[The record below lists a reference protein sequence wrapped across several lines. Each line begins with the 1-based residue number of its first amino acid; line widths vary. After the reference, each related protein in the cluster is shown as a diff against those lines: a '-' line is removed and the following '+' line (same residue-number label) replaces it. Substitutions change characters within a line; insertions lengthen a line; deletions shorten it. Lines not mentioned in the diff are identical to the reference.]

1 MIRKHRPSLFLAAS
15 AAVLV
20 LCAPLASAQTAAQ
33 TTTRAPA
40 ATAPAWGPGPIVTP
54 FPRNVWP
61 QTFSDVAPDPAIRFG
76 TLPNGMRYAIQK
88 NATPTGQASLRLRFD
103 AGSLME
109 RDDQQ
114 GLAHFLEHMA
124 FNGSKAV
131 PEGDM
136 IKILERLGLA
146 FGADTNASTGWT
158 ETIYQ
163 LDLPR
168 TDDETVDTALK
179 LFREAASELL
189 IAEDAIDRERGVV
202 LSEERS
208 RDTPSYRTF
217 KSEISFLLGDSLAAR
232 RTPIGTVEVLRGAKR
247 DAIADFYRDY
257 YRPERATL
265 VAVGDFDPAVMEEK
279 IKARFADWKPEGAA
293 GAEPALTLPLKREPA
308 VKIAVEPGVA
318 LTSSISW
325 VSPPDLDP
333 DSKAERRE
341 DLTELLGFAVLNRRL
356 ERLARSAEPPF
367 ISAGAYRSGLFRS
380 ADITSLEVK
389 SPPGRWR
396 EGLTAAMLEQRR
408 AVQYGVTDA
417 EIDREIAELR
427 ASYQAAVASAATR
440 RTPALADQ
448 IAGSLD
454 ESDVVTSPAQ
464 EQEFFESLVPT
475 FTAEAVSAAL
485 REAFGGSGPLVFL
498 ATPEPIEGGEA
509 AVSRTLAAALNQPV
523 EAAAAR
529 ETKTWPY
536 TDFGTPTAVVKQEVV
551 EDLGATLLTFANGVR
566 LTVKPT
572 KFRDDQILVSV
583 QAGSGRYGLPSDR
596 VTPVWALSSF
606 IEGGLA
612 DLTAEEIEDIMRSR
626 IVGYGLSLGEESF
639 ELSGA
644 TRPEDLD
651 VQMQLLAAFVTNPGW
666 RPEPF
671 QRIKSAG
678 ATIHDQQ
685 DATPSGVF
693 SREMP
698 ALIHSGDKRWGFPSR
713 DEIAN
718 GDLAQLRAIVD
729 KSLKE
734 GPIEIVMVG
743 DLTVE
748 QARDAVARTFG
759 ALPAR
764 PAAGWVQPPAPKI
777 AFPQGTPQPVILRH
791 KGRDDQALGV
801 IAWKGLDYFTDPH
814 MARTMGV
821 LGDVMELRLID
832 ELREKQGATY
842 SPGIL
847 MNAALAYPGYGYIGA
862 LIETPPEKLPGFF
875 EAVEAI
881 AADLRDKPITQDELD
896 RAKKPRIEGLL
907 QQRQTNSYWL
917 GVLSQIQ
924 ADPRRRTPPS
934 TVVEDV
940 RSVTAA
946 DVQAAARKYL
956 RPGEGWRLEVL
967 KEGVP
972 VPGAAS

>member
-1 MIRKHRPSLFLAAS
+1 MIFKRRPSLLLAAS
-15 AAVLV
+15 AVVLA
-20 LCAPLASAQTAAQ
+20 LCAPLASAQSVAQ
-33 TTTRAPA
+33 APA
-40 ATAPAWGPGPIVTP
+40 SASAPAWGPGPVVVP
-54 FPRNVWP
+54 YPRNVWP
-61 QTFSDVAPDPAIRFG
+61 QSFSDVAPDPAVRFG

-88 NATPTGQASLRLRFD
+88 NSTPTGQASLRLRFD

-158 ETIYQ
+158 ETVYQ

-189 IAEDAIDRERGVV
+189 IEDAAIDRERGVV

-217 KSEISFLLGDSLAAR
+217 KSRVSFVLGEKNLAAR
-232 RTPIGTVEVLRGAKR
+232 RSPIGTVEVLRSAKR
-247 DAIADFYRDY
+247 DALVDYYRDY

-279 IKARFADWKPEGAA
+279 IKAQFGGWKPEGAA

-318 LTSSISW
+318 LSTSISW
-325 VSPPDLDP
+325 ISPPDLDP

-341 DLTELLGFAVLNRRL
+341 DLTEMLGFAVLNRRL
-356 ERLARSAEPPF
+356 ERLARGGEPPF
-367 ISAGAYRSGLFRS
+367 ISAGAYSQQLFRS
-380 ADITSLEVK
+380 ADITGIDVR
-389 SPPGRWR
+389 SPPGRWQ
-396 EGLTAAMLEQRR
+396 EGLKAAILEQRR
-408 AVQYGVTDA
+408 AVQYGFTQA
-417 EIDREIAELR
+417 EIDREVAEFR
-427 ASYQAAVASAATR
+427 AAFQAAVASAATR

-448 IAGSLD
+448 ITSSLD
-454 ESDVVTSPAQ
+454 DGDVVTNPAQ
-464 EQEFFESLVPT
+464 EQEFFESLAPT
-475 FTAEAVSAAL
+475 FTPEAVSGAL
-485 REAFGGSGPLVFL
+485 RDAFGGSGPLVFI
-498 ATPEPIEGGEA
+498 ATPDAIEGGEA
-509 AVSRTLAAALNQPV
+509 AVSQVLGAALAQPV
-523 EAAAAR
+523 EAAAAV
-529 ETKTWPY
+529 TAKTWPY
-536 TDFGTPTAVVKQEVV
+536 ETFGTPTQVVKQEAV
-551 EDLGATLLTFANGVR
+551 EDLGATLMTFGNGVR

-572 KFRDDQILVSV
+572 KFRDDQILISV
-583 QAGSGRYGLPSDR
+583 QAGTGRYGLPSDR
-596 VTPVWALSSF
+596 VTPVWALSAF
-606 IEGGLA
+606 IEGGLEG
-612 DLTAEEIEDIMRSR
+612 LTADEIEDIMRSR
-626 IVGYGLSLGEESF
+626 IVGYGLSLGEETF

-651 VQMQLLAAFVTNPGW
+651 VQMQLLAAFATRPGW

-671 QRIKSAG
+671 QRIKASG

-685 DATPSGVF
+685 DATPGGVF
-693 SREMP
+693 SRELP
-698 ALIHSGDKRWGFPSR
+698 ALIHSGDQRWGFPSR
-713 DEIAN
+713 QEIAN
-718 GDLAQLRAIVD
+718 GDLSQLKAIVE
-729 KSLKE
+729 KSLQE

-743 DLTVE
+743 DVTVE
-748 QARDAVARTFG
+748 QARDAVAGTFG

-764 PAAGWVQPPAPKI
+764 PAAGWVQPPAPNI
-777 AFPQGTPQPVILRH
+777 AFPKATAEPVILRH

-821 LGDVMELRLID
+821 LGDVLELRLID

-847 MNAALAYPGYGYIGA
+847 LNAGLPYPDYGYIGA
-862 LIETPPEKLPGFF
+862 MIETPPEKLPGFF
-875 EAVEAI
+875 RTVEEI
-881 AADLRDKPITQDELD
+881 AADLRDKPITADELD

-907 QQRQTNSYWL
+907 QQRQTNGYWL
-917 GVLSQIQ
+917 AVLSQVQ
-924 ADPRRRTPPS
+924 ADPRRLTPPL
-934 TVVEDV
+934 TVVDDI
-940 RSVTAA
+940 RSVTIA
-946 DVQAAARKYL
+946 DVQAAARAYL
-956 RPGEGWRLEVL
+956 KPGAGWKLQVL
-967 KEGVP
+967 KEGAAVP
-972 VPGAAS
+972 Q